1 MAFQKRHPALGARPG
16 SLVVP
21 EDAHPTRI
29 HLIAYGPEQRY
40 EQAVDDPEELSTHLE
55 GAGVLWIDVNGIR
68 DVHILE
74 KIAHSFHIHPLALE
88 DAVNV
93 PVRPKSEEYDHNHL
107 IVLRMAHRL
116 EGGEMQREQVTV
128 FLGEK
133 SLITVQEKPGDVFR
147 PVRKRTETGQRMR
160 AKGPDYLAY
169 AIIDVVIDAY
179 FPVLEPFGTILEDL
193 ESEIVESARQEQ
205 VTRLMELRHELR
217 GLRRDVLPMR
227 ELVHHILRGES
238 RFFEDETKTFLR
250 DCADHAVQI
259 VEVIDT
265 YLETITQLMGLHASV
280 LSNRMN
286 EVMKVLTIIATI
298 FIPLSF
304 LAGLYG
310 MNFEWMPELQWKW
323 AYPVVLFLMFLVGG
337 GLVFYFRRR
346 GWLGDGSG

>member
-1 MAFQKRHPALGARPG
+1 
-16 SLVVP
+16 
-21 EDAHPTRI
+21 
-29 HLIAYGPEQRY
+29 
-40 EQAVDDPEELSTHLE
+40 
-55 GAGVLWIDVNGIR
+55 
-68 DVHILE
+68 
-74 KIAHSFHIHPLALE
+74 
-88 DAVNV
+88 
-93 PVRPKSEEYDHNHL
+93 
-107 IVLRMAHRL
+107 
-116 EGGEMQREQVTV
+116 MQREQVTV